1 MARHFDVGAGSHTLH
16 FNSRQPMKIKD
27 EETHW
32 DTIAPDYDSEVFDVF
47 MSDKHKTLERY
58 FRKLGDKTKTAIDF
72 GCGIGKA
79 FSYMAPRFKKV
90 LAVDISQE
98 CIDVARNNHYHN
110 ISYRQVDLTQ
120 QRLNLP
126 KADFALCCNVAILP
140 EPEKNQLIIKNI
152 SKSLRTGGIG
162 LFVVPALESALYATL
177 MMMEWFRREG
187 VTSDQIP
194 DHELDNLEATKREL
208 VQGLIHIQG
217 VPTKHYL
224 RPELDVVFRNAG
236 LVITKVEKLEYDW
249 RTEFDK
255 PPAWLRE
262 PLPWDWMIECRKG
275 LSQPP
280 A

>member
-1 MARHFDVGAGSHTLH
+1 
-16 FNSRQPMKIKD
+16 MKIKD
-27 EETHW
+27 EEKHW

-47 MSDKHKTLERY
+47 RSDRNKILQRY

-79 FSYMAPRFKKV
+79 FAYLAPRFKNV

-98 CIDVARNNHYHN
+98 CIDVARRNDYDN
-110 ISYRQVDLTQ
+110 ITYKQVDLTQ
-120 QRLNLP
+120 PRLGLP

-140 EPEKNQLIIKNI
+140 EPDKNSRIIKNI
-152 SKSLRTGGIG
+152 SKSLRAGGVG
-162 LFVVPALESALYATL
+162 LFVVPALESALYSTL
-177 MMMEWFRREG
+177 MMMAWFRREG
-187 VTSDQIP
+187 VAAEDIP
-194 DHELDNLEATKREL
+194 DNELDNLDATKREL

-224 RPELDVVFRNAG
+224 RPELDVVFRDAG
-236 LVITKVEKLEYDW
+236 LTINKVEKLEYDW

-275 LSQPP
+275 LS
-280 A
+280 